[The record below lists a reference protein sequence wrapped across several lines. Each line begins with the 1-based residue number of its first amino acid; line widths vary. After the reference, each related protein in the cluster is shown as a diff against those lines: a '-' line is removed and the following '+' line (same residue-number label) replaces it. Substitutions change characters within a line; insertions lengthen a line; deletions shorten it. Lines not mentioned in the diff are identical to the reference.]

1 MVKPLPAQP
10 KVKFKA
16 FNSDIPH
23 IFILN
28 PVIKKSV
35 NSRGEISLFPDFP
48 QNYRGQ
54 SSNP

>member
-10 KVKFKA
+10 KVKFNA

>member
-1 MVKPLPAQP
+1 MVRPLPAQP

-16 FNSDIPH
+16 FKSDIPH

-35 NSRGEISLFPDFP
+35 NFRAEISLFPDFR
-48 QNYRGQ
+48 QNSPGQ

>member
-16 FNSDIPH
+16 FKSDITH

-28 PVIKKSV
+28 PVIRNSV

-48 QNYRGQ
+48 QNSEGQ

>member
-1 MVKPLPAQP
+1 VI
-10 KVKFKA
+10 
-16 FNSDIPH
+16 FNESEMIMLIALLELWGIY